1 MNGIENAEEK
11 CKPKRIYRRKN
22 DQEVEKSETEIVDL
36 TLLEYGQRHTRSSE
50 ANQSAQDEQINEIV
64 KPNDLEND
72 LVSAKV
78 VKGILNVDM
87 LTEASEQYLQLKEA
101 TDSMVS

>member
-1 MNGIENAEEK
+1 MNGIENTEEK

-22 DQEVEKSETEIVDL
+22 DPEVEIPETETVDL
-36 TLLEYGQRHTRSSE
+36 TLLEYGQRHTRPSG
-50 ANQSAQDEQINEIV
+50 ANQNSQDEQINEIV

-72 LVSAKV
+72 QVCAKV

-87 LTEASEQYLQLKEA
+87 LTKASEKYLQLKED
-101 TDSMVS
+101 TDSMVL

>member
-1 MNGIENAEEK
+1 MNGIENIEEK

-22 DQEVEKSETEIVDL
+22 DQELERPETDAVDL
-36 TLLEYGQRHTRSSE
+36 TLLEYGQRHTRPSE
-50 ANQSAQDEQINEIV
+50 TNQSIQDEQINEIV

-72 LVSAKV
+72 QVSAKV

-87 LTEASEQYLQLKEA
+87 LTEASEKYLQLKED